1 MKAQFYTLTAQT
13 NIHAGSGDTDYGVI
27 DKLIQRDALDK
38 LPCVYSQSIK
48 GCIREHFDGLI
59 PNDKF
64 GYMDTIFGKS
74 NKKGGKTNVKE
85 GEGKSGEFVFLQA
98 NLLSLPIRCNN
109 RAFYRVTSVAVLKEL
124 YDLLVGV
131 NCKSSIVS
139 TLEKVSK
146 ITLTS
151 KQAYFSEGK
160 STLEDLDD
168 LVHTPS
174 VFETHKA
181 DLEKL
186 LGKPF
191 AIVSDETLRE
201 LSDNLSLP
209 VIARNCLENGQSTN
223 LWYEQILPRQTKFS
237 FIVLKPDVLDATI
250 DTFFETTLQASPIQ
264 IGANASIGYGLSH
277 FEKQG

>member
-48 GCIREHFDGLI
+48 GSIREHFDGLI

-98 NLLSLPIRCNN
+98 NLLSMPIRCNN
-109 RAFYRVTSVAVLKEL
+109 RAFYRVTSIAVLKEL
-124 YDLLVGV
+124 YDLLKAV
-131 NCKSSIVS
+131 NCTAVIVS

-146 ITLTS
+146 ITLTE

-160 STLEDLDD
+160 STLEDVDD

-174 VFETHKA
+174 VFDTHKA

-191 AIVSDETLRE
+191 AIVSDERLRE

-237 FIVLKPDVLDATI
+237 FIVLKPDVVDAAI
-250 DTFFETTLQASPIQ
+250 NTFFETTLQASPIQ